1 MTTKLTPSGPHASD
15 SLAQVSDSSED
26 RAKPAPSLFLAPM
39 SGVTDLAFRRSVAQV
54 SGVYVVSEMVASEEL
69 ARQRH
74 DVVVRAQGKGLD
86 PFIMQL
92 AGRDPAWMREGARL
106 ACEAGA
112 DVVDINMGCPSRQVT
127 GGLSGSALM
136 RDEDLAA
143 RIIEATCEGSSKPVT
158 LKMRLGWDSD
168 SLNAPHLAKI
178 AEQLGVAM
186 ITVHGRTRCQF
197 YKGTADWH
205 AVRPVVEAVSI
216 PVVVNGDIVDGPSAK
231 RALEASDAKHVMIG
245 RAAMG
250 RPWLLGQ
257 IGAFLETGKWPQ
269 APDPQSQSEIFSTWY
284 HDCLELYGEPLGV
297 RIGRKHIAGFI
308 EAHMGVEQGR
318 QKRAQICQ
326 LSDPQEVEAAMAK
339 LYSQP
344 KPDEVAA

>member
-1 MTTKLTPSGPHASD
+1 MESHIEASEALKGR
-15 SLAQVSDSSED
+15 S
-26 RAKPAPSLFLAPM
+26 KPAPSLFLAPM

-136 RDEDLAA
+136 RDEELAA
-143 RIIEATCEGSSKPVT
+143 RIIEATCAGSCQPVT
-158 LKMRLGWDSD
+158 LKMRLGWDSN

-178 AEQLGVAM
+178 AEQLGVTM

-197 YKGTADWH
+197 YKGTADWD

-216 PVVVNGDIVDGPSAK
+216 PVVVNGDIVDGPSAQ
-231 RALEASDAKHVMIG
+231 RALEASDAQHVMIG

-257 IGAFLETGKWPQ
+257 IGTFLQTGNWPQ
-269 APDPQSQSEIFSTWY
+269 APDAASQNEIFSAWY
-284 HDCLELYGEPLGV
+284 HDCLELYGERLGV

-318 QKRAQICQ
+318 HKRGEICQ
-326 LSDPQEVEAAMAK
+326 LNDPKEVEAAMAK
-339 LYSQP
+339 LYRQP
-344 KPDEVAA
+344 TNDEVAA